1 MEKARIAIRGELNVN
16 QETKEILVK
25 LAKERGITI
34 KAIITE
40 ILNNITDTDA
50 NNYLYFY
57 HSVEADRHIKK
68 AEKYKNMI
76 EGSNEDEK

>member
-57 HSVEADRHIKK
+57 HSVEVDRQSKKQRNIK
-68 AEKYKNMI
+68 I
-76 EGSNEDEK
+76 W